1 MPSLPRSLRLPA
13 LAVAAAALGAM
24 IAGVWPGAAP
34 VTGSAAPAA
43 TTSPPLA
50 APAPAAAAPAK
61 AVAQAPVAVTPVSPP
76 AIAVALSGPVADDP
90 VPPGIERADW
100 ARLQRDLGRG
110 SPELHRVAD
119 YLEWADAAR
128 RLRAAAAGSAERQAL
143 AGVVGAGLDARL
155 ARGEIHAGEALMWQ
169 RTLLEITVPDAAER
183 QRRLD
188 DWVASQ
194 PGGALRPAAA
204 DPRQAEFERRQGELL
219 ARLGPG
225 TDAPTRAAA
234 LDALRQEVFGTARR

>member
-1 MPSLPRSLRLPA
+1 MPSLPRSVRLPA
-13 LAVAAAALGAM
+13 LAVAAAALGAV
-24 IAGVWPGAAP
+24 IVGVWPGAPPDAGP
-34 VTGSAAPAA
+34 AAPAA
-43 TTSPPLA
+43 TSSPPLA
-50 APAPAAAAPAK
+50 VPRPAVAAPAE
-61 AVAQAPVAVTPVSPP
+61 AVAQAAVSGTPVSPP
-76 AIAVALSGPVADDP
+76 AVAVAGQVADEP

-110 SPELHRVAD
+110 SPELQRVAD

-128 RLRAAAAGSAERQAL
+128 RLRAAAAGSPERLAL

-169 RTLLEITVPDAAER
+169 RTLLETTVPDAAER

-194 PGGALRPAAA
+194 PGGALRAAAA

-225 TDAPTRAAA
+225 TDAPTRTAA